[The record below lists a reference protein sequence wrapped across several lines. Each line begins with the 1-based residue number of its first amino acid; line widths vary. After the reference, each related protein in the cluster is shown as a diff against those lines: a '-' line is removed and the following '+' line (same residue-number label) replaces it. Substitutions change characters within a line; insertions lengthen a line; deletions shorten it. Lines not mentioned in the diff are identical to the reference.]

1 MTSSATALPRKSGLP
16 PFVLPDGT
24 LEGLKWLGLLL
35 MTIDHIN
42 RFLLAGEQPWMNSL
56 GRLTVPIFAAVL
68 AHNLARPGNLEKGVY
83 KRTLERLIV
92 FGTIATPTFIAIGGT
107 LGDSAWPLNI
117 MFCFATVVACV
128 WLIDLDRTWA
138 TSSMVLVFAL
148 SGFLVEYLWF
158 GVGFG
163 IAVWYYSRR
172 PTWTAAVFAVLFC
185 AGLNLVVLSFW
196 SLLAL
201 PLLWLAQRI
210 DVRVPRMRLV
220 FYAYYPL
227 HFAAIWGLQQT
238 TTLRVG

>member
-1 MTSSATALPRKSGLP
+1 L
-16 PFVLPDGT
+16 VLRDGT
-24 LEGLKWLGLLL
+24 LEGLKWLGLAL

-42 RFLLAGEQPWMNSL
+42 RFLLAGGQSWMHSL
-56 GRLTVPIFAAVL
+56 GRLTMPIFTAVL
-68 AHNLARPGNLEKGVY
+68 AYNLARPGALEKGVY

-107 LGDSAWPLNI
+107 TADSAWPLNI
-117 MFCFATVVACV
+117 MFCFAAIVACV
-128 WLIDLDRTWA
+128 WLIDLDRAWA

-163 IAVWYYSRR
+163 IAVWYYSKR